1 MNEMVL
7 FNPGDSIGNFHDY
20 NEAVRT
26 AQIYQERHTDSGHVL
41 VVKSEGGVPSFDIF
55 IADQQPSEKFP
66 LIVHPYLRKR
76 LLKVKQSSF
85 ENLLFKADAVE
96 EMTS

>member
-1 MNEMVL
+1 MFTVACNGQLKNAMLPRHFKVTL
-7 FNPGDSIGNFHDY
+7 
-20 NEAVRT
+20 VR
-26 AQIYQERHTDSGHVL
+26 EDF
-41 VVKSEGGVPSFDIF
+41 SFFIF

-85 ENLLFKADAVE
+85 ENLLFKADTME
-96 EMTS
+96 ETI

>member
-26 AQIYQERHTDSGHVL
+26 AQIYQERHTESGHVL

-55 IADQQPSEKFP
+55 IADQQLKDPKEPSTTRRYTISKE
-66 LIVHPYLRKR
+66 L
-76 LLKVKQSSF
+76 
-85 ENLLFKADAVE
+85 
-96 EMTS
+96 